1 MVPKLLQKLGG
12 DSNTFCCVHK
22 VPTRDACHIHGLG
35 NRCHQ
40 LTWIET
46 IIHVTDKHGKWLGQV
61 RSIRLQVKTS
71 QFKRRIILNELK
83 TGRANQV
90 VGGLGQPLFSYE
102 KKNIFRENESNQSR
116 KQIAHNTL
124 FFFSLSGHLLLLD
137 YLCYYYTCE
146 GKKTNKPKKYK
157 TFHIPPIPI
166 VLSMTKFL
174 QS

>member
-102 KKNIFRENESNQSR
+102 KKKIFLERMNLINQGNKLHIILS
-116 KQIAHNTL
+116 
-124 FFFSLSGHLLLLD
+124 FFFFFKWAPTIIRLFMLLL
-137 YLCYYYTCE
+137 Y
-146 GKKTNKPKKYK
+146 
-157 TFHIPPIPI
+157 
-166 VLSMTKFL
+166 M
-174 QS
+174 